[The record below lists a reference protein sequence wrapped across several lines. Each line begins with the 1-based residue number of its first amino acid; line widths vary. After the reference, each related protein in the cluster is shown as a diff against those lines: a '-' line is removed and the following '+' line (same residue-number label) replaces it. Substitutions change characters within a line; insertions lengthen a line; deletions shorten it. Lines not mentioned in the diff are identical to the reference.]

1 MTPEQM
7 VAAVQKYD
15 AKLAAGGF
23 EPNQLD
29 DTLENPTPRQ
39 NLEHARW
46 MCQQVPGFVADGKL
60 EKVNRWLGWIQ
71 GTLHAHGAGS
81 IASFKDDNR

>member
-15 AKLAAGGF
+15 TQLAEGGF
-23 EPNQLD
+23 EPNKLD
-29 DTLENPTPRQ
+29 DTLERPTAHQ
-39 NLEHARW
+39 SLEHVRW
-46 MCQQVPGFVADGKL
+46 MCQQVPGFVAAGQL

-71 GTLHAHGAGS
+71 GTLHAHGVGS